1 MPYGTASWS
10 SRRRGTPWPGRV
22 HRQLVVETVIE
33 NLDAT
38 TEVLTALD
46 TIVGDPAAELATN
59 TSALPVRRTV
69 RGRCRVRAVLRM
81 KEAPC
86 PPKITNGVTVWG
98 PEARQ
103 RAPEPV
109 SCPSGLAPR
118 LRRRASRRPL
128 RPASSDSLGVTAN
141 LLGLTARSRC
151 CNDSRTAL

>member
-1 MPYGTASWS
+1 M
-10 SRRRGTPWPGRV
+10 
-22 HRQLVVETVIE
+22 IE

-86 PPKITNGVTVWG
+86 PPKITNGVTDG
-98 PEARQ
+98 DQRPGKGLLNRSLARQ
-103 RAPEPV
+103 V
-109 SCPSGLAPR
+109 SPHVSEGGIEGRSAQHQVIPWGL
-118 LRRRASRRPL
+118 LRIF
-128 RPASSDSLGVTAN
+128 
-141 LLGLTARSRC
+141 
-151 CNDSRTAL
+151 